1 MQIQGTDDLLSIQTR
16 GLTFRVSDQGSGPPV
31 VLLHGFPDD
40 LHIWSK
46 VTPML
51 LAAGYRVIAFDQRGC
66 GESSMPTTLDQYT
79 IRQIV
84 DDIPAVLEQLD
95 IREPV
100 HVMGHDWGSA
110 IAWAFAMYYP
120 LQVRALVAV
129 SVGHPRSYG
138 RAGLQQ
144 KLGKGL
150 YTLWFQLRG
159 VAEWYLLKHGGLA
172 RWLGNEPDSDQ
183 IVRRMSRPGRLTA
196 GLSWYRANL
205 LPVVLGRW
213 PHCER
218 PTLGI
223 WSSRDKFLT
232 EAQMRDSQAQMHAPW
247 RYQRIE
253 DCGHW
258 IPKEQ
263 PERLAQLAVEWF
275 DQHSGQSTTK
285 GSTDAGLQSNAGLP

>member
-1 MQIQGTDDLLSIQTR
+1 MQRQGADGLPRISAR
-16 GLTFRVSDQGSGPPV
+16 GLTFRVSDQGVGEPV
-31 VLLHGFPDD
+31 LLLHGFPDD

-46 VTPML
+46 VTPLL

-66 GESSMPTTLDQYT
+66 GESSMPATVDQYA

-84 DDIPAVLEQLD
+84 DDIPAVLEQLG

-100 HVMGHDWGSA
+100 YVMGHDWGSA
-110 IAWAFAMYYP
+110 IAWAFALYYP
-120 LQVRALVAV
+120 QQVRALVTV

-144 KLGKGL
+144 KLDKGL

-159 VAEWYLLKHGGLA
+159 VAEWYLLKRGGLS
-172 RWLGNEPDSDQ
+172 RWLGNEPDSEQ

-196 GLSWYRANL
+196 GLNWYRANL
-205 LPVVLGRW
+205 LAVVMGNW
-213 PHCER
+213 PCCSR

-223 WSSRDKFLT
+223 WSNQDKFLT
-232 EAQMRDSQAQMHAPW
+232 ETQMLDSQTQMDAPW

-253 DCGHW
+253 NCGHW

-263 PERLAQLAVEWF
+263 PELLAQLAIDWF
-275 DQHSGQSTTK
+275 GKHTDQST
-285 GSTDAGLQSNAGLP
+285 A